1 MKRLPY
7 IIMLFILIA
16 CSDDLHLPSEPA
28 AEQIVRFEVT
38 VIDQP
43 QTKGAVL
50 DVYDNSITRD
60 FKFGDSFGLFIIDAD
75 DEFVSS
81 IDGKDAKNIKV
92 TTPDGKAW
100 NLNSDIKEVVHKL
113 GYRYVAYYPYS
124 EAFNDCSSTADI
136 QNLLTAPE
144 LDQSTQEATD
154 WMYTEVTAPQANAVT
169 VLAFKHRYAKIEIY
183 NSFTQGGGNDWASA
197 YKFTKT
203 VDDNGVE
210 RYRYIIDAES
220 PRTLSVSGKYTIGNE
235 LTGMKEFSYK
245 CNDVVIKNGRHSI
258 VYNYKVDERC
268 AIDLGFP
275 SGIKWSP
282 INLGTETDT
291 YMDETAISSI
301 GNVLGKRLAWGEL
314 FEKSTYSYDTYINDP
329 YNSGT
334 SVLPADIAGTVYDP
348 VSQYWGGHWTLPNA
362 DDLQEFID
370 NTDLVGSEEVY
381 SDELGKNINKL
392 TFRSKINGREITM
405 LTNGYATNSTV
416 ANNSYLYYM
425 SSTRAAVAYCT
436 CLTNNSS
443 LRKYSNYRYVGYSI
457 RPVLKERYV
466 YSYTDKKDIIVRNI
480 DDLAVDLGVTKTVT
494 EIIDGVSK
502 EVTYKLLWS
511 PFNYGVEAKID
522 LQTYNGTPIDED
534 AFIEKCNLNPGMRL
548 AWGDKEEPAKFNKTE
563 YNKSAIAQK
572 YVWGSPSFTDTDVRD
587 LLEEDDI
594 VRLNWPEGWCIPT
607 AKDFELL
614 VANVTIASET
624 INGRTWFR
632 LTGANGNFIMIPATN
647 FIDNAANTEKWGAD
661 TYLQTST
668 IGTAT
673 NEPKQYAL
681 NISGKTGKVVGTA
694 GRATGIMV
702 RPVKYVIVK

>member
-1 MKRLPY
+1 MCIVLT
-7 IIMLFILIA
+7 A
-16 CSDDLHLPSEPA
+16 CSYDLHLPTEPA
-28 AEQIVRFEVT
+28 AGQVLRFEVT

-43 QTKGAVL
+43 QTKGMVL
-50 DVYDNSITRD
+50 DVHDNSITKD

-100 NLNSDIKEVVHKL
+100 NLNSDIKAVVHKL

-124 EAFNDCSSTADI
+124 EAFNACSSIADI
-136 QNLLTAPE
+136 RNLLTAPDI
-144 LDQSTQEATD
+144 DQSTQEATD
-154 WMYTEVTAPQANAVT
+154 WMYTEVTTPQANAVT

-183 NSFTQGGGNDWASA
+183 NSFTQDNVNDWASA
-197 YKFTKT
+197 YQFTKT

-210 RYRYIIDAES
+210 RYRYILDAES
-220 PRTLSVSGKYTIGNE
+220 PRTLSISGKYTIGNE

-245 CNDVVIKNGRHSI
+245 CNDIAIKNGHHSI
-258 VYNYKVDERC
+258 VYTYKMDERC
-268 AIDLGFP
+268 AIDLGLP

-291 YMDETAISSI
+291 YMDEAAISSI

-314 FEKSTYSYDTYINDP
+314 FEKDIYTYDTYINDP

-348 VSQYWGGHWTLPNA
+348 VCQYWGGHWTLPNA

-370 NTDLVGSEEVY
+370 NTELVASEEVY

-392 TFRSKINGREITM
+392 TFRSKNNGREITM
-405 LTNGYATNSTV
+405 LTNGYASNSTV
-416 ANNSYLYYM
+416 ANSAYLYYM

-436 CLTNNSS
+436 SLTNNSS
-443 LRKYSNYRYVGYSI
+443 LRKFSNYRYLGYSI
-457 RPVLKERYV
+457 RPVLKEQYV
-466 YSYTDKKDIIVRNI
+466 YNNDDKKFIIVKQI
-480 DDLAVDLGVTKTVT
+480 DDLAVDLGITKTVT
-494 EIIDGVSK
+494 EVIDGVSK

-511 PFNYGVEAKID
+511 PFNYGVESKVD
-522 LQTYNGTPIDED
+522 LHAYNGKPIDENG
-534 AFIEKCNLNPGMRL
+534 FIEKCNANPGMRL
-548 AWGDKEEPAKFNKTE
+548 AWGDTEEPAKFNKTE
-563 YNKSAIAQK
+563 YNNSAIAQK

-614 VANVTIASET
+614 VANVTITTET
-624 INGRTWFR
+624 INSRTWFR
-632 LTGANGNFIMIPATN
+632 LTGANGNFILIPATSY
-647 FIDNAANTEKWGAD
+647 IDNAANTEKWGSD
-661 TYLQTST
+661 VYLQSST

-681 NISGKTGKVVGTA
+681 NLSGSTGKIVGTA
-694 GRATGIMV
+694 GRATGLMV
-702 RPVKYVIVK
+702 RPVKYVLVK